1 MDLNKISNFIKEK
14 RKELNLTQE
23 ELAEKLFV
31 TEKAVSRWETGRGTP
46 DISLLIPLSKALKVE
61 IPEILNGEENKKN
74 KNDIEKL
81 IEYNELTKKSK
92 FNFKIKLIIL
102 LYVLSILFFLSYLR
116 VEYNPNIELN
126 YFIRL
131 FLVVISSILIVIGNR
146 IYANNY
152 VEKIEDKMKVDK
164 LSKTIVFIYYI
175 ILLFN
180 MVIFARYSNITSYNI
195 IPFASITNLIT
206 NGNLYTIVINLFG
219 NLLIFMP
226 LEYFIIE
233 LFKVNKFK
241 QNLLLSFIIIL
252 MIETSQF
259 ILKIGVFDIDDI
271 IICTF
276 GMMIFYVIYNSI
288 KNIRRKYEEKN
299 NANYWK
305 K

>member
-61 IPEILNGEENKKN
+61 ISEILNGEEN

-102 LYVLSILFFLSYLR
+102 LYVLSILFFLGYLK

-299 NANYWK
+299 NANY
-305 K
+305 

>member
-1 MDLNKISNFIKEK
+1 MDLNKISNFIKAK

-276 GMMIFYVIYNSI
+276 GMMTFYVIYNSI
-288 KNIRRKYEEKN
+288 KNIRRKYEGKN

>member
-61 IPEILNGEENKKN
+61 ISEILNGEENKKN

-195 IPFASITNLIT
+195 IPFASITALIT

-259 ILKIGVFDIDDI
+259 ILKIGVFDVDDI

-276 GMMIFYVIYNSI
+276 GMMTFYVIYNSI
-288 KNIRRKYEEKN
+288 KNIRRKYEGKN
-299 NANYWK
+299 NANY
-305 K
+305 

>member
-1 MDLNKISNFIKEK
+1 MDLNKISNFIKAK

-276 GMMIFYVIYNSI
+276 GMMTFYVIYNSI

-299 NANYWK
+299 NANY
-305 K
+305 

>member
-1 MDLNKISNFIKEK
+1 MDLNKISNFIKTK

-252 MIETSQF
+252 MIETPQF
-259 ILKIGVFDIDDI
+259 ILKIGVFDVDDI

-276 GMMIFYVIYNSI
+276 GMMTFYVICNSI
-288 KNIRRKYEEKN
+288 KNIRRKYEGKN

>member
-1 MDLNKISNFIKEK
+1 MDLNKISNFIKAK

-61 IPEILNGEENKKN
+61 ISEILNGEEN

-131 FLVVISSILIVIGNR
+131 FLVVISSILIIIGNR

-299 NANYWK
+299 NANY
-305 K
+305 

>member
-1 MDLNKISNFIKEK
+1 MDLNKISNFIKAK

-276 GMMIFYVIYNSI
+276 GMMTFYVIYNSI
-288 KNIRRKYEEKN
+288 KNIRRKYEGKN
-299 NANYWK
+299 NANY
-305 K
+305 

>member
-1 MDLNKISNFIKEK
+1 MDLNKISNFIKTK

-288 KNIRRKYEEKN
+288 KNIRRKYEGKN
-299 NANYWK
+299 NANY
-305 K
+305 